1 MTRAS
6 VRGSG
11 ARAAAQV
18 RPERPFAR
26 FRWTV
31 TVVLLALLAWSTWSV
46 DATWGR
52 LLQAPGRAV
61 GFVGTLVETASLEPL
76 GVALEAMWES
86 IAIAWI
92 ATLLGAALSFPL
104 VFLAAANL
112 TRSRVRQPV
121 RQVLNVFRAIPEIV
135 LAIALIPFLGL
146 GPVTGAVAM
155 GISSIGTLGKLSAEI
170 VESIDDGPLQAVE
183 ASGGGRLERLRWAV
197 LPQAMPEIAAFWL
210 YRFEINIRVS
220 AVLGVI
226 GIGGIGGFIA
236 QAVERNVFER
246 IGLGLLVVILA
257 TMLVDAI
264 SSRLRRRLIEGPSP
278 AAQARRERASTGG
291 GPTGD
296 DAA

>member
-1 MTRAS
+1 MTETRS
-6 VRGSG
+6 RP
-11 ARAAAQV
+11 ARSRLAEQV

-31 TVVLLALLAWSTWSV
+31 TLVLTALLVWSSATV
-46 DATWGR
+46 DASWGR
-52 LLQAPGRAV
+52 LTEAPGRAV
-61 GFVGTLVETASLEPL
+61 GFAQTLVANASLEPL

-92 ATLLGAALSFPL
+92 ATLIGAVCSFPL
-104 VFLAAANL
+104 VFLAAGNL
-112 TRSRVRQPV
+112 TRGRVKQPV
-121 RQVLNVFRAIPEIV
+121 RQLLNVFRAIPEIV

-170 VESIDDGPLQAVE
+170 VESIDRGPLEAVE
-183 ASGGGRLERLRWAV
+183 ASGGGRLTRLRWAV

-246 IGLGLLVVILA
+246 IGLGLVVVILA

-278 AAQARRERASTGG
+278 AAQARRERASVAGAEHEED
-291 GPTGD
+291 PE
-296 DAA
+296 